1 MKNERFQR
9 GLNKFLEY
17 NQDSAYVVIDNGRM
31 PDPLDSIAPDF
42 RSWIIEFAY
51 GDIYSRPDLDN
62 KQRSLVTIASLVTQ
76 GIDKQLETHINRGLT
91 AGLTSREVTESIIQ
105 LIPYVGFPRV
115 QNALMVAKRVY
126 EQRL

>member
-1 MKNERFQR
+1 MNNERYQR

-17 NQDSAYVVIDNGRM
+17 NQDSAHVVNDNDKI

-62 KQRSLVTIASLVTQ
+62 KQRSLVTISSLVTQ

-91 AGLTSREVTESIIQ
+91 AGLTSREVIESIIQ

-115 QNALMVAKRVY
+115 QNALMLAKKVFD
-126 EQRL
+126 QRL